1 MPGKGQ
7 GFSGPASPSQG
18 STPGVQLA
26 TCFLHLIVHLTLRGD
41 DNEVYEGHASVLSHS
56 VVSDS
61 LWPPRTV
68 ARQAPLCSGLPCP
81 PPGDLPDPGTEPRS
95 PTLEADSLPCEP
107 PGEPYGGQSLGL
119 PGGPAVRTSP
129 PSAGGAGLIP
139 GQGAKI
145 AHVLWP
151 KNQNIKQKQY
161 CDKFNKDF
169 KMVHIKKSLNKKG
182 IVLSS
187 FSLERRG
194 EREYRGGIC
203 RIWITVN
210 KLRIL
215 I

>member
-1 MPGKGQ
+1 M
-7 GFSGPASPSQG
+7 
-18 STPGVQLA
+18 
-26 TCFLHLIVHLTLRGD
+26 
-41 DNEVYEGHASVLSHS
+41 
-56 VVSDS
+56 
-61 LWPPRTV
+61 
-68 ARQAPLCSGLPCP
+68 PCP

-129 PSAGGAGLIP
+129 PSAGGAGVIP

-169 KMVHIKKSLNKKG
+169 KMVHIKKSLAAPRWALGLSQRWGASQASGRHRCIGVCKKKKKKSLNKKG

-203 RIWITVN
+203 RI
-210 KLRIL
+210 
-215 I
+215 